1 MEYKVWHFL
10 LTTQTPFVQHDESGK
25 SKLHLCFIRCT
36 FAEGCRYEAN
46 DATHDYRILIFPAI
60 SQAESP
66 FSSLQSA
73 KEKTTVLQ
81 DLRKICTPQASLSDE
96 AWEKLM
102 LSDENNK
109 QHIREAIVAMERN
122 NQSNYWEALGKVEC
136 PDM

>member
-1 MEYKVWHFL
+1 MKPTTL
-10 LTTQTPFVQHDESGK
+10 L
-25 SKLHLCFIRCT
+25 
-36 FAEGCRYEAN
+36 
-46 DATHDYRILIFPAI
+46 LIFTFFAMPRI
-60 SQAESP
+60 VYAESP

>member
-36 FAEGCRYEAN
+36 FAEGSAMKP
-46 DATHDYRILIFPAI
+46 TMLLMITVFLIFPAI

>member
-10 LTTQTPFVQHDESGK
+10 LTRK
-25 SKLHLCFIRCT
+25 HLSYSMMR
-36 FAEGCRYEAN
+36 AAKAN
-46 DATHDYRILIFPAI
+46 YTYASFDAHLQKVAAMKPTMLLMITVFLIFPAI

>member
-1 MEYKVWHFL
+1 MKPTML
-10 LTTQTPFVQHDESGK
+10 LMITVF
-25 SKLHLCFIRCT
+25 
-36 FAEGCRYEAN
+36 
-46 DATHDYRILIFPAI
+46 LIFPAI

-96 AWEKLM
+96 AWE
-102 LSDENNK
+102 DENNK
-109 QHIREAIVAMERN
+109 QHIPEAIVAMERN

>member
-1 MEYKVWHFL
+1 MKPTTL
-10 LTTQTPFVQHDESGK
+10 L
-25 SKLHLCFIRCT
+25 
-36 FAEGCRYEAN
+36 
-46 DATHDYRILIFPAI
+46 LIFTFFAMPGI
-60 SQAESP
+60 VYAESP

-109 QHIREAIVAMERN
+109 QHIREAGNDSNLLIVFYVQIM
-122 NQSNYWEALGKVEC
+122 
-136 PDM
+136 PDDFVMQL

>member
-36 FAEGCRYEAN
+36 
-46 DATHDYRILIFPAI
+46 AI

-102 LSDENNK
+102 LSDESNK

>member
-1 MEYKVWHFL
+1 MKPTTL
-10 LTTQTPFVQHDESGK
+10 L
-25 SKLHLCFIRCT
+25 
-36 FAEGCRYEAN
+36 
-46 DATHDYRILIFPAI
+46 LIFTFRYAVHRI
-60 SQAESP
+60 RRVA

>member
-1 MEYKVWHFL
+1 MKPTTL
-10 LTTQTPFVQHDESGK
+10 L
-25 SKLHLCFIRCT
+25 
-36 FAEGCRYEAN
+36 
-46 DATHDYRILIFPAI
+46 LIFTFFAMPGI
-60 SQAESP
+60 VYAESP

-73 KEKTTVLQ
+73 KQ